1 MLKNSFKIFRFI
13 LFAYASHSFAALYLE
28 APIQKNLLTDNK
40 MHLYL
45 CGTGDPEVTMQ
56 NVRKPACL
64 AMIADKQ
71 FMLFDAGEGTI
82 QTLASMGL
90 PYAAIHNVF
99 ITHWHSDHFSG
110 LGQVINASWNNGR
123 NQPINIHGPYGVE
136 QVVKGLAKAYQL
148 DVIFRSSN
156 SKGRL
161 DPQLGFGTPKLV
173 DAVKHDQLIYDTPNM
188 RITAFPVSHEPVY
201 PALGYVIY
209 YKGCKIVISGDTKV
223 IPALAAHAKNADLLI
238 NEVLSNPLNQETYQ
252 HAIATGNKL
261 DAEFSLETK
270 NYHAD
275 SLELA
280 KMAQQAK
287 VKHLILTHF
296 VPAIPT
302 ISDVKQ
308 AFVKGMNKYYTGPMT
323 ISADKD
329 EIIIES
335 SGAGNC
341 QIQYKSAPQ
350 TVIPVHK
357 IN

>member
-1 MLKNSFKIFRFI
+1 MLIKSLKTFSFA
-13 LFAYASHSFAALYLE
+13 LFAYASHSVAALYLE
-28 APIQKNLLTDNK
+28 TPIQKELLTDGK

-56 NVRKPACL
+56 EIRKSACL
-64 AMIADKQ
+64 AVIADKQ
-71 FMLFDAGEGTI
+71 FMLFDAGEGAI

-90 PYAAIHNVF
+90 PYPAIHNVF

-123 NQPINIHGPYGVE
+123 NEPINVYGPYGVK
-136 QVVKGLAKAYQL
+136 QVVKGFAKAYQL

-156 SKGRL
+156 SQGRL
-161 DPQLGFGTPKLV
+161 DPQLGFGIPKLV
-173 DAVKHDQLIYDTPNM
+173 DAMTQDKIIYDTPN
-188 RITAFPVSHEPVY
+188 IKISAFPVSHEPVY
-201 PALGYVIY
+201 PALGYVVH

-223 IPALAAHAKNADLLI
+223 TPTLANHAKDADLLI
-238 NEVLSNPLNQETYQ
+238 NEVLSNALNQEIYQ
-252 HAIATGNKL
+252 QSMAKGDTLNA
-261 DAEFSLETK
+261 AFSLETK
-270 NYHAD
+270 NYHSD

-287 VKHLILTHF
+287 VKHLVLTHF

-302 ISDVKQ
+302 TSSVVQ
-308 AFVKGMNKYYTGPMT
+308 AFVKGMSKYYTGPMT

-329 EIIIES
+329 EITIES
-335 SGAGNC
+335 TGPGNC
-341 QIQYKSAPQ
+341 QIQYKPAPQ
-350 TVIPVHK
+350 PVSQVHK

>member
-1 MLKNSFKIFRFI
+1 MLKNSFKILGLI
-13 LFAYASHSFAALYLE
+13 LLISTRYSFAALYLE
-28 APIQKNLLTDNK
+28 TPIQKKLLSDSK

-56 NVRKPACL
+56 NIRRPACL
-64 AMIADKQ
+64 AMIADKH
-71 FMLFDAGEGTI
+71 FMLFDAGEGAS

-123 NQPINIHGPYGVE
+123 NQPINVYGPYGVQ
-136 QVVKGLAKAYQL
+136 QVLKGLAKAYQL
-148 DVIFRSSN
+148 DVIFRASN
-156 SKGRL
+156 SQGRL
-161 DPQLGFGTPKLV
+161 DPQLGFGIPKLV
-173 DAVKHDQLIYDTPNM
+173 DAVNHDQTVYKVPNIK
-188 RITAFPVSHEPVY
+188 ITAFPVSHEPVY
-201 PALGYVIY
+201 PALGYVIN

-223 IPALAAHAKNADLLI
+223 NSTLTAHAKNADLLI

-252 HAIATGNKL
+252 QSMAKGNKL
-261 DAEFSLETK
+261 DAAFSLETK
-270 NYHAD
+270 NYHSD

-287 VKHLILTHF
+287 VKHLVLTHF

-302 ISDVKQ
+302 TSDAQQ
-308 AFVKGMNKYYTGPMT
+308 AFVKGMSKYYTGHMV

-335 SGAGNC
+335 TGAGHC
-341 QIQYKSAPQ
+341 QIQYKSAQQP
-350 TVIPVHK
+350 VIPVFK
-357 IN
+357 IK

>member
-1 MLKNSFKIFRFI
+1 MLKNSYKIFGII
-13 LFAYASHSFAALYLE
+13 LLISTSSSFAALYLE
-28 APIQKNLLTDNK
+28 TPIQKDLLTDSK

-56 NVRKPACL
+56 DIRKPACL

-71 FMLFDAGEGTI
+71 FILFDAGEGAS
-82 QTLASMGL
+82 QTLAAMGL
-90 PYAAIHNVF
+90 PYTAIHNVF

-123 NQPINIHGPYGVE
+123 NQPINVYGPYGVK

-148 DVIFRSSN
+148 DVIFRASN
-156 SKGRL
+156 SQGRL
-161 DPQLGFGTPKLV
+161 DPQLGFGIPKLV
-173 DAVKHDQLIYDTPNM
+173 DAVKHDQTVYDAPNIK
-188 RITAFPVSHEPVY
+188 ITAFPVSHEPVY
-201 PALGYVIY
+201 PALGYVIH

-223 IPALAAHAKNADLLI
+223 NSRLAAHAKNADLLI

-252 HAIATGNKL
+252 QSMAKGNKL

-270 NYHAD
+270 NYHSD

-280 KMAQQAK
+280 KMAQQAR
-287 VKHLILTHF
+287 VKHLVLTHF

-302 ISDVKQ
+302 TSDAQQ
-308 AFVKGMNKYYTGPMT
+308 AFVKGMNKYYTGQMT
-323 ISADKD
+323 ISTDKD

-335 SGAGNC
+335 TGVGNC
-341 QIQYKSAPQ
+341 QIQYKSAQQP
-350 TVIPVHK
+350 VIPVYK